1 MWDDLKLLITE
12 FFETHRTRKIGFLIG
27 LITGV
32 SILVFGFINTFFA
45 GVCGLIGLCIGAK
58 IDGAD
63 DLIDKTLA
71 NIDRFL
77 PNKFRR

>member
-1 MWDDLKLLITE
+1 MWHDIKLLLIE

-27 LITGV
+27 LTVGV
-32 SILVFGFINTFFA
+32 SILMFGFFNTLFA
-45 GVCGLIGLCIGAK
+45 AACGLIGLCIGAK

-63 DLIDKTLA
+63 DLIDKTLVH
-71 NIDRFL
+71 IDRIL

>member
-1 MWDDLKLLITE
+1 MWHDFKLLVID
-12 FFETHRTRKIGFLIG
+12 FFETHRTRKIGFIIG
-27 LITGV
+27 FLTGAA
-32 SILVFGFINTFFA
+32 ILTFGFFNTLFA
-45 GVCGLIGLCIGAK
+45 ALCGTVGLCIGAK

-71 NIDRFL
+71 NIDRIL